1 MLETG
6 VVLQNRYRIQRRI
19 GGGGMGTVYLADDTR
34 LAGRQCAVKEM
45 SPAQLAPGDRNWAIQ
60 AFRQE
65 AQMLANL
72 HHPGLT
78 NVADFF
84 PEGGNWYLVMEYI
97 QGETLEA
104 RLERAPGGRF
114 ALDEALRITRQ
125 LCEVLDYLHGQQPPV
140 VFRDLKPGNVMLDEK
155 GQVKLIDFGVARFF
169 KTGRTQDTV
178 NLGTPGY
185 AAPEQYGGMGQT
197 DPRSDIYSLGVL
209 VHQMVTGYNPV
220 SAVTPFPLPDPRS
233 LQANLSPAVVEALG
247 RALQLQPHLRYSSVR
262 EFCRDLFAARVPVQ
276 PAPVRTALMQ
286 NATSATPG
294 AAPVSRSGIWI
305 GLGLGVVILVLV
317 GGVILGLNAL
327 RGWNGLLST
336 QTPPELATI
345 APILEVPSAALD
357 TPTAQLPVV
366 ATPRPPTPTSLPPR
380 STAVLPADRPTQVAP
395 VSSPPRLVYV
405 KGNVGNTD
413 IYVADADGRNAL
425 CVACRSC
432 DEAEPAWSPDG
443 NWIIFQS
450 NCEGSYDIWQ
460 VSSSG
465 GTPLRLTMIT
475 TTDEREPDWSPLGQ
489 HIAYRVNATDADRNA
504 DGSLQVM
511 QVDGSG
517 SYSVAGQGR
526 APVFSPSGTQ
536 LAFMSQRGGSW
547 QIYTYDFQSDRTTQM
562 TQCSANCRWPAWSPD
577 GEYLIY
583 HSTTAPGSVT
593 ADTIW
598 RLSIYGGA
606 PVQVVAGSHAGRP
619 TWSVEGWIAF
629 NSDNGI
635 EIVDT
640 NGGQRR
646 TLLASD
652 QHWAPSWSK

>member
-19 GGGGMGTVYLADDTR
+19 GGGGMGVVYLADDTR

-78 NVADFF
+78 NVTDFF

-97 QGETLEA
+97 QGETLES
-104 RLERAPGGRF
+104 RLERAPNGRF
-114 ALDEALRITRQ
+114 TLDEALRITRQ
-125 LCEVLDYLHGQQPPV
+125 ICEVLDYLHGQQPPV

-169 KTGRTQDTV
+169 KSGRTQDTV

-209 VHQMVTGYNPV
+209 LHQLVTGYNPV
-220 SAVTPFPLPDPRS
+220 SAITPFPLPDPRS
-233 LQANLSPAVVEALG
+233 LQANLPPHVVEALG
-247 RALQLQPHLRYSSVR
+247 RALQLQPHLRYNSVR
-262 EFCRDLFAARVPVQ
+262 EFCRDLFAAHGPAHG
-276 PAPVRTALMQ
+276 APVRTALMH
-286 NATSATPG
+286 NSAPATVATG
-294 AAPVSRSGIWI
+294 TASRSGIWI
-305 GLGLGVVILVLV
+305 GLGLGMLIIVLV
-317 GGVILGLNAL
+317 GGTLLGLRAL
-327 RGWNGLLST
+327 RNRDGS
-336 QTPPELATI
+336 
-345 APILEVPSAALD
+345 SS
-357 TPTAQLPVV
+357 AQLSPEPAATVLVFYTPLPVEMPSEDRPAV
-366 ATPRPPTPTSLPPR
+366 ATPRPPTLTPKPSETALPP
-380 STAVLPADRPTQVAP
+380 TEIPTQAPP
-395 VSSPPRLVYV
+395 VSGPLRLAYV

-443 NWIIFQS
+443 DWIVYQS
-450 NCEGSYDIWQ
+450 NCEGSYDIWK
-460 VSSSG
+460 VNSSG
-465 GTPLRLTMIT
+465 GTPIRLTT
-475 TTDEREPDWSPLGQ
+475 NAATDEREPDWSPLGQ
-489 HIAYRVNATDADRNA
+489 HIVYRINPTDVDRNA
-504 DGSLQVM
+504 DGTLQVM
-511 QVDGSG
+511 QADGSG
-517 SYSVAGQGR
+517 AYRVDGQGR

-536 LAFMSQRGGSW
+536 LTFMSQRSGSW
-547 QIYTYDFQSDRTTQM
+547 QIFTYDFQSDRTNQV
-562 TQCSANCRWPAWSPD
+562 TQCSVNCRWPAWSPD
-577 GEYLIY
+577 GEFLIY
-583 HSTTAPGSVT
+583 HSTTASGSVT

-598 RLSIYGGA
+598 RLSLYGGE
-606 PVQVVAGSHAGRP
+606 PVQIVTGSHAGRP
-619 TWSVEGWIAF
+619 TWSSAGWIAF
-629 NSDNGI
+629 NSDNGL
-635 EIVDT
+635 EVVDGS
-640 NGGQRR
+640 GGQRR
-646 TLLASD
+646 ILLASD

>member
-6 VVLQNRYRIQRRI
+6 VILQNRYRVQRRI

-34 LAGRQCAVKEM
+34 LAGRQCAIKEM

-78 NVADFF
+78 NVTDFF

-97 QGETLEA
+97 QGETLESRLGRVPGA
-104 RLERAPGGRF
+104 RFP
-114 ALDEALRITRQ
+114 LDEALRITRQ

-169 KTGRTQDTV
+169 KSGRTQDTV

-209 VHQMVTGYNPV
+209 LHQLVTGYNPV
-220 SAVTPFPLPDPRS
+220 SAVTPFPLPDPSS
-233 LQANLSPAVVEALG
+233 LQANLPPHLIEALG
-247 RALQLQPHLRYSSVR
+247 RALQLQPHLRYGSVR
-262 EFCRDLFAARVPVQ
+262 EFCGDLFTARVPAQ
-276 PAPVRTALMQ
+276 SPPMRTALMQ
-286 NATSATPG
+286 NASSAKV
-294 AAPVSRSGIWI
+294 AAIPASRSGIWI
-305 GLGLGVVILVLV
+305 GLGLGFLILVLI
-317 GGVILGLNAL
+317 GGVILGIRLL
-327 RGWNGLLST
+327 RGSNGSLALQLS
-336 QTPPELATI
+336 PELPT
-345 APILEVPSAALD
+345 APAVLD
-357 TPTAQLPVV
+357 TPLPVV
-366 ATPRPPTPTSLPPR
+366 NTPALEQPIVVTPRPPTLT
-380 STAVLPADRPTQVAP
+380 
-395 VSSPPRLVYV
+395 SPPRETALSPTETATQAVPVSLPLRLTYV

-425 CVACRSC
+425 CVACRTC

-443 NWIIFQS
+443 NWIVYQS
-450 NCEGSYDIWQ
+450 NCEGSYDIWK
-460 VSSSG
+460 VSVTG
-465 GTPLRLTMIT
+465 GTPVRLTT
-475 TTDEREPDWSPLGQ
+475 DALTDEREPDWSPLGE
-489 HIAYRVNATDADRNA
+489 HIAYRVNPTDGDRNA
-504 DGSLQVM
+504 DGALQVM
-511 QVDGSG
+511 RVDGG
-517 SYSVAGQGR
+517 GAYSVAGQGR
-526 APVFSPSGTQ
+526 APVFSPSGAQ
-536 LAFMSQRGGSW
+536 LAFMSQRSGNW
-547 QIYTYDFQSDRTTQM
+547 QIYIYDFQSDRTTQM
-562 TQCSANCRWPAWSPD
+562 TQSAVNCRWPAWSPD

-598 RLSIYGGA
+598 RLSTYGGA
-606 PVQVVAGSHAGRP
+606 PVQIVTGFHAGRP
-619 TWSVEGWIAF
+619 TWSSEGWIAF

-635 EIVDT
+635 EVVDN
-640 NGGQRR
+640 NGGRRR
-646 TLLASD
+646 TLLESD